1 MPDLWAM
8 TTTFESVSV
17 GDRLPVLVKFE
28 TKETIARLN
37 ALADSGSALVDG
49 SEASEASDGLEVDDA
64 ISLSEGALRA
74 YAYELLEKG
83 FPIAARDAPG
93 NRLELEFSAPVRE
106 GDIISLTGV
115 VSSKRE
121 NGGLRLVECRL
132 AVEDDK
138 GEPVGQG
145 SAVVAL

>member
-37 ALADSGSALVDG
+37 ALAESGSASIHAADG
-49 SEASEASDGLEVDDA
+49 DAADNLEVDDA
-64 ISLSEGALRA
+64 IFLSEGALRA

-83 FPIAARDAPG
+83 FPIASRDAPG
-93 NRLELEFSAPVRE
+93 NSLELEFSAPVRE

-121 NGGLRLVECRL
+121 DGGLRLVECQL

-138 GEPVGQG
+138 GESVGQG

>member
-37 ALADSGSALVDG
+37 ALAESGSASIDAADAAD
-49 SEASEASDGLEVDDA
+49 SLEVDDA
-64 ISLSEGALRA
+64 IFLSEGALRA

-83 FPIAARDAPG
+83 FPIANRDAPG
-93 NRLELEFSAPVRE
+93 NSLELEFSAPVRE

-121 NGGLRLVECRL
+121 DGGLRLVECRL

-138 GEPVGQG
+138 GESVGQG

>member
-37 ALADSGSALVDG
+37 ALAESGPASIDAADAADAADS
-49 SEASEASDGLEVDDA
+49 LEVDDA
-64 ISLSEGALRA
+64 ICLSEGALRA

-83 FPIAARDAPG
+83 FPIASRDAPG
-93 NRLELEFSAPVRE
+93 NSLELEFSAPVRE

-121 NGGLRLVECRL
+121 DGGLRLVECRL
-132 AVEDDK
+132 TVEDDK
-138 GEPVGQG
+138 GESVGQG

>member
-28 TKETIARLN
+28 TKETIGRLN
-37 ALADSGSALVDG
+37 ALAESGSASIDAADAAD
-49 SEASEASDGLEVDDA
+49 SLEVDDA
-64 ISLSEGALRA
+64 ICLSEGALRA

-83 FPIAARDAPG
+83 FPIASRDAPG
-93 NRLELEFSAPVRE
+93 NSLELEFSAPVRE

-121 NGGLRLVECRL
+121 DGGLRLVECRL

>member
-37 ALADSGSALVDG
+37 ALAESGPASIDAADAADS
-49 SEASEASDGLEVDDA
+49 LEVDDA
-64 ISLSEGALRA
+64 ICLSERALRA

-83 FPIAARDAPG
+83 FPIASRDAPG
-93 NRLELEFSAPVRE
+93 NSLELEFSAPVRE

-121 NGGLRLVECRL
+121 DGGLRLVECRL

-138 GEPVGQG
+138 GESVGQG

>member
-1 MPDLWAM
+1 MPDVWAM

-37 ALADSGSALVDG
+37 ALAESGSASIDAADVAD
-49 SEASEASDGLEVDDA
+49 SLEVDDA
-64 ISLSEGALRA
+64 IFLSEGALRA

-83 FPIAARDAPG
+83 FPIASRDAPG
-93 NRLELEFSAPVRE
+93 NSLELEFSAPVRE

-121 NGGLRLVECRL
+121 DGGLRLVECRL

-138 GEPVGQG
+138 GESVGQG

>member
-37 ALADSGSALVDG
+37 ALAESGSASIDAED
-49 SEASEASDGLEVDDA
+49 SLEVDDA
-64 ISLSEGALRA
+64 IFLSERALRA

-83 FPIAARDAPG
+83 FPIASRDAPG
-93 NRLELEFSAPVRE
+93 NSLELEFSAPVRE

-121 NGGLRLVECRL
+121 DGGLRLVECRL

-138 GEPVGQG
+138 GESVGQG